1 MSAPAYYEWRLG
13 AALLLAQLQATLAR
27 LDIGTTGNACVR
39 LYTTARPEE
48 MGVSPAPWLEIPLAR
63 PAGMIAEGLL
73 VLQPQSVAGTMVLT
87 SGVPRWAELVA
98 ADGAVLAEGG
108 VTAEGVGGC
117 FEVAGGTVPDGEVAP
132 VFYAGGLVTLT
143 GSALG

>member
-39 LYTTARPEE
+39 LYTTTRPEE

-108 VTAEGVGGC
+108 VTTEGVGGC
-117 FEVAGGTVPDGEVAP
+117 FEVAGGTVPEGEVAP
-132 VFYAGGLVTLT
+132 MFYAGGLVTLT

>member
-1 MSAPAYYEWRLG
+1 MTAPAYYEWRLG

-39 LYTTARPEE
+39 LYTTTRPQD
-48 MGVSPAPWLEIPLAR
+48 MGTSPAPWLEIPLAR
-63 PAGMIAEGLL
+63 PAGTIADGLL

-87 SGVPRWAELVA
+87 SGVPKWAQLVA

-117 FEVAGGTVPDGEVAP
+117 FEVVGGTVPDGEVAP

>member
-39 LYTTARPEE
+39 LYTTTRHEE

-108 VTAEGVGGC
+108 VTTEGVGGC
-117 FEVAGGTVPDGEVAP
+117 FEVAGGTVPEGEVAP
-132 VFYAGGLVTLT
+132 MFYAGGLVTLT

>member
-1 MSAPAYYEWRLG
+1 MTAPAYYEWRLG

-27 LDIGTTGNACVR
+27 LDIGATGNACVCM
-39 LYTTARPEE
+39 YTTPRPEE

-63 PAGMIAEGLL
+63 PAGVIADGVL
-73 VLQPQSVAGTMVLT
+73 VLQPQNAAGTMVLS
-87 SGVPRWAELVA
+87 SGVPKWAELVA
-98 ADGAVLAEGG
+98 ADGVVLAEGG

-117 FEVAGGTVPDGEVAP
+117 FEVAGGTVPEGEVAP
-132 VFYAGGLVTLT
+132 MFYAGGLVTLT

>member
-39 LYTTARPEE
+39 LYTTTRPEE
-48 MGVSPAPWLEIPLAR
+48 MGASPVPWLEIPLAR
-63 PAGMIAEGLL
+63 PAGVIVEGLL
-73 VLQPQSVAGTMVLT
+73 VLAPQDAAGTMVLT
-87 SGVPRWAELVA
+87 SGVPKWAELVA
-98 ADGAVLAEGG
+98 ADGVVLAEGG

-117 FEVAGGTVPDGEVAP
+117 FEVAGGTVPEGELAP
-132 VFYAGGLVTLT
+132 QFYAGGIVTLT

>member
-1 MSAPAYYEWRLG
+1 MTAPAYYEWRLG

-39 LYTTARPEE
+39 LYTTTRPQD
-48 MGVSPAPWLEIPLAR
+48 MGTSPAPWLEIPLAR
-63 PAGMIAEGLL
+63 PAGTIADGLL

-87 SGVPRWAELVA
+87 SGVPKWAELVA